1 MLIHRIVKT
10 SIIALLVLF
19 LGIPSSFLMA
29 AILDLE
35 AQIEVKINQ
44 IFLQKYAP
52 NFSFIEPCMK
62 ALGMQNRRIPNY
74 AITASS
80 MWDRNHAPY
89 FGRLH
94 FTARGR
100 YQGAWCARQNNR
112 FQWFQVDFRRPTKVT
127 KVVTQ
132 GRQNANQ
139 WVTQY
144 RLAYSQDGL
153 IWAYYKYRDRIK
165 VRRIMLN

>member
-1 MLIHRIVKT
+1 MHACM
-10 SIIALLVLF
+10 IIILWILLTVF
-19 LGIPSSFLMA
+19 HFIFSSEICKL
-29 AILDLE
+29 
-35 AQIEVKINQ
+35 
-44 IFLQKYAP
+44 
-52 NFSFIEPCMK
+52 

-80 MWDRNHAPY
+80 SWDANHAPHL
-89 FGRLH
+89 GRLH

-100 YQGAWCARQNNR
+100 LQGAWSSRYNNR
-112 FQWFQVDFRRPTKVT
+112 FQFFQVDFRKPTKVSHIA
-127 KVVTQ
+127 TQ

-153 IWAYYKYRDRIK
+153 NWALYKLRDGIK
-165 VRRIMLN
+165 V